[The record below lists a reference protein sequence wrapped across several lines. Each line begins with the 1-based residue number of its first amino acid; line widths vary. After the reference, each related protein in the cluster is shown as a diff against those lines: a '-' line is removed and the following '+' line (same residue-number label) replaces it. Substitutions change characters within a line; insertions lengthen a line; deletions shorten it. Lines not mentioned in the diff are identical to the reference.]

1 MTPTPIPVSPDGHEL
16 ADLLAELVAALLPGG
31 RTLLGITGAPGAGKS
46 TLAAHLAAAAGAVV
60 VPMDGFHLA
69 DVELVRRGLRDRK
82 GAPETFDAW
91 GYAALLARL
100 HAEADHDVV
109 APAFER
115 GLEQP
120 LAGAIAVPPS
130 SQAGGHRG
138 QLPAARRAAV
148 AGASGPSCD
157 AVWHVATDDAVRLP
171 RLVARHETFGKA
183 PDHARDW
190 VARVDQPNARL
201 VETAAARADVRL
213 DLTRVGA
220 YFGGILIPP
229 STRTTSP
236 FM

>member
-1 MTPTPIPVSPDGHEL
+1 
-16 ADLLAELVAALLPGG
+16 
-31 RTLLGITGAPGAGKS
+31 
-46 TLAAHLAAAAGAVV
+46 
-60 VPMDGFHLA
+60 MDGFHLA

-109 APAFER
+109 GPAFER

-130 SQAGGHRG
+130 ARLVVTEGNYLLLDEPPWRAVRA
-138 QLPAARRAAV
+138 QL
-148 AGASGPSCD
+148 D

-213 DLTRVGA
+213 DLTGWVA

-236 FM
+236 FMYGLRTHSTTIEASSAGWPSRFGKSTL

>member
-1 MTPTPIPVSPDGHEL
+1 MMNVDDPLRDSRLRRRPRAGRAGRRLPT
-16 ADLLAELVAALLPGG
+16 GG
-31 RTLLGITGAPGAGKS
+31 RTVLGITGAPGAGKS
-46 TLAAHLAAAAGAVV
+46 TLAAHLAAVAGAVV

-100 HAEADHDVV
+100 RAETDHEVL

-120 LAGAIAVPPS
+120 LAGAIAVPP
-130 SQAGGHRG
+130 
-138 QLPAARRAAV
+138 AARLVVTEGNYLLLDEPPWRAVRAEL
-148 AGASGPSCD
+148 D
-157 AVWHVATDDAVRLP
+157 AVWHVVTDDVVRLP

-190 VARVDQPNARL
+190 VERVDQPNARL
-201 VETAAARADVRL
+201 VEAAAARADVRL
-213 DLTRVGA
+213 DLTGWRPTSGA
-220 YFGGILIPP
+220 
-229 STRTTSP
+229 S
-236 FM
+236 